1 MYRSKK
7 NKKTKHART
16 KKIYIGGKAIIYSR
30 NNKKKSINTKY
41 IGGNSVICSPN
52 NKNHSIKTC
61 LTPRVIEEIK
71 DDYNKD
77 HPETP
82 IEETNSNKIFDKFRS
97 IFTDCKDERCF
108 LKEIDD
114 VSVRDKYKELLFA
127 PSHPHEWL
135 KNKNEW
141 LTNIIWFLNKLNC
154 NIQNLNI

>member
-1 MYRSKK
+1 MYWSKKKKTRRNNK
-7 NKKTKHART
+7 NKKNTRRSYK
-16 KKIYIGGKAIIYSR
+16 KKIYRGG
-30 NNKKKSINTKY
+30 TP
-41 IGGNSVICSPN
+41 VICSPN
-52 NKNHSIKTC
+52 NKNHDVNTC
-61 LTPRVIEEIK
+61 LTTDAIEEIK
-71 DDYNKD
+71 NDYNKD

-141 LTNIIWFLNKLNC
+141 LTNIDINSIFKQVELQYPDFEYLETTP
-154 NIQNLNI
+154 I